1 MAGKLEKSKTELVAV
16 VVVVVVLPCTE
27 CRDTGAGALHGG
39 GHPDVLVVL
48 LLGLLLLELGGEGEG
63 VPVGEPLGELLGK
76 PLDEPLGDEEV
87 EHIVLADQPW
97 LNTFV
102 SLLPLLEC
110 PQERCAQEVRGA
122 LGVGVQLLSGVVSLL
137 FLSSMTITL
146 EEGVGN
152 IIIHIVSS
160 GG

>member
-63 VPVGEPLGELLGK
+63 VPVGKPLGELLGK
-76 PLDEPLGDEEV
+76 PLNEPLGDEEV

-122 LGVGVQLLSGVVSLL
+122 LGVGVELLSGVVSLL

-146 EEGVGN
+146 EEGVRN
-152 IIIHIVSS
+152 VIIHLASS

>member
-16 VVVVVVLPCTE
+16 VDVVVLPCTE

-48 LLGLLLLELGGEGEG
+48 LLGLLLLELGGEG
-63 VPVGEPLGELLGK
+63 VPLGE

-122 LGVGVQLLSGVVSLL
+122 LGVGVELLSGVVSLL

-152 IIIHIVSS
+152 IIIHIASS

>member
-1 MAGKLEKSKTELVAV
+1 MAGQLEKSKTELVAV

-63 VPVGEPLGELLGK
+63 VPLGE

-97 LNTFV
+97 LNTLV

-122 LGVGVQLLSGVVSLL
+122 LGVGVELLSGIVSLL

>member
-63 VPVGEPLGELLGK
+63 VPLGE

-122 LGVGVQLLSGVVSLL
+122 LGVGVELLSGVVSLL

-152 IIIHIVSS
+152 IIIHIASS

>member
-63 VPVGEPLGELLGK
+63 VPVGEPLGG
-76 PLDEPLGDEEV
+76 EPVPSSQASLAHLADTLAAFRSLGD
-87 EHIVLADQPW
+87 VLWLVLGPGGVWGCCQDQESVRPR
-97 LNTFV
+97 
-102 SLLPLLEC
+102 SSSC
-110 PQERCAQEVRGA
+110 PR
-122 LGVGVQLLSGVVSLL
+122 
-137 FLSSMTITL
+137 
-146 EEGVGN
+146 
-152 IIIHIVSS
+152 
-160 GG
+160 

>member
-1 MAGKLEKSKTELVAV
+1 MVGKLQKSKAQL
-16 VVVVVVLPCTE
+16 VVVVVVLLCAE
-27 CRDTGAGALHGG
+27 YRDTGAGALHGG

-122 LGVGVQLLSGVVSLL
+122 LGVGVELLSGVVSLL

-152 IIIHIVSS
+152 IIIHIASS

>member
-63 VPVGEPLGELLGK
+63 VPLGE

-97 LNTFV
+97 LNTLV

-122 LGVGVQLLSGVVSLL
+122 LGVGVELLSGVVSLL

-152 IIIHIVSS
+152 IIIHIASS

>member
-63 VPVGEPLGELLGK
+63 VPVGEPLGELLG
-76 PLDEPLGDEEV
+76 EPLGDEEV

-122 LGVGVQLLSGVVSLL
+122 LGAGVELLSGVVSLL

-146 EEGVGN
+146 EEGVRN
-152 IIIHIVSS
+152 VIIHLASS

>member
-63 VPVGEPLGELLGK
+63 VPVGEPLGELLG
-76 PLDEPLGDEEV
+76 EPLGDEEV

-122 LGVGVQLLSGVVSLL
+122 LGVGVELLSGVVSLL

-152 IIIHIVSS
+152 IIIHIASS

>member
-63 VPVGEPLGELLGK
+63 VPLGE

-122 LGVGVQLLSGVVSLL
+122 LGVGVELLLSGDVSLL

-152 IIIHIVSS
+152 IIIHIASS

>member
-63 VPVGEPLGELLGK
+63 VPLGE

-122 LGVGVQLLSGVVSLL
+122 LGVGVELLSGVVSLL

>member
-63 VPVGEPLGELLGK
+63 VPVGEPLGE
-76 PLDEPLGDEEV
+76 PLGDEEV

-122 LGVGVQLLSGVVSLL
+122 LGVGVELLSGVVSLL

-146 EEGVGN
+146 EEGVRN
-152 IIIHIVSS
+152 VIIHLASS